1 MVVLVS
7 TDGFTGSTVDMRQA
21 VQVNRG
27 EDAVNRRR
35 GNSQTES
42 QLNGSLAETQTKG
55 DATTTGLGAGF
66 VRRVV
71 WPRGSVLHRL
81 AYSVP
86 LNPSLDRGPRD
97 LESGGNFADRPTVID
112 DETGDL

>member
-1 MVVLVS
+1 
-7 TDGFTGSTVDMRQA
+7 MRQA

-27 EDAVNRRR
+27 EDAMNRRR
-35 GNSQTES
+35 GNPQTES

-55 DATTTGLGAGF
+55 DATTTGLRAGL

-81 AYSVP
+81 AYPVS
-86 LNPSLDRGPRD
+86 LDPSLDRGPLD
-97 LESGGNFADRPTVID
+97 LESAGNFADRPTVID
-112 DETGDL
+112 DEAGDL

>member
-1 MVVLVS
+1 
-7 TDGFTGSTVDMRQA
+7 
-21 VQVNRG
+21 
-27 EDAVNRRR
+27 VNRRR

-42 QLNGSLAETQTKG
+42 QLNGPLAETQTKG

-112 DETGDL
+112 DEAGDL